1 MADSREQRAAVK
13 FCFLLGKTGTET
25 LEMLKTAYKDDAIG
39 KTQVFEW
46 FSRFKNGEMSIDDKP
61 RSGRPATART
71 DENVKKIREIIL
83 EDRRRTIEEI
93 VELSGVTWS
102 SVQRILTEDLGMRRV
117 AAKFVPRLLT
127 AEQKQRRVEAC
138 FALKEEFKND
148 SDFFSKVITVLA
160 KAVPVCRSRVPCVAD
175 MYEVLQ
181 DDDLPS
187 EDSPDNAEK
196 EADYCYCR
204 KFVADAQMI
213 ECDGLYCLRQWFHFY
228 CAERRARNAQYERER
243 REEVAAAERQ
253 LAEAVGCDPN
263 VERRARNAQYERER
277 REEVAEAE
285 RQLAEAVGCDPNCS
299 LKPWQNA
306 VHECNVLPIYEVLQ
320 DDDLPSEDSP
330 DNAEKEADYCYC
342 RKFVADAQMIECD
355 GLYCLRQWFHFYCVG
370 ITTPPEG
377 KK

>member
-138 FALKEEFKND
+138 FALREKK
-148 SDFFSKVITVLA
+148 SSKMIQTFFPRSLQVTNHGAMVTTLKRSNNQASGRLQVRLA
-160 KAVPVCRSRVPCVAD
+160 
-175 MYEVLQ
+175 
-181 DDDLPS
+181 
-187 EDSPDNAEK
+187 
-196 EADYCYCR
+196 R
-204 KFVADAQMI
+204 KKLV
-213 ECDGLYCLRQWFHFY
+213 
-228 CAERRARNAQYERER
+228 
-243 REEVAAAERQ
+243 
-253 LAEAVGCDPN
+253 
-263 VERRARNAQYERER
+263 
-277 REEVAEAE
+277 
-285 RQLAEAVGCDPNCS
+285 
-299 LKPWQNA
+299 K
-306 VHECNVLPIYEVLQ
+306 
-320 DDDLPSEDSP
+320 
-330 DNAEKEADYCYC
+330 
-342 RKFVADAQMIECD
+342 
-355 GLYCLRQWFHFYCVG
+355 
-370 ITTPPEG
+370 
-377 KK
+377 